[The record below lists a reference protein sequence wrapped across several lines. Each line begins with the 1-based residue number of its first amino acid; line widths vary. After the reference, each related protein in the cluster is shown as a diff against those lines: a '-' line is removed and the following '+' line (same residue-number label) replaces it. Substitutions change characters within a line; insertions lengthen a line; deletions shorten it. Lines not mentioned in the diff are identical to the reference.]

1 MKARK
6 LFLYL
11 AAVFEYAAAF
21 MASLFVKNKPAYRDL
36 WIIAERGTDARDNA
50 YHLFKYIRG
59 NHTEINIA
67 YIISK
72 DSADRAAV
80 EPFGRIIE
88 YGSFEHYIAM
98 ALSGVKISTHIMGY
112 SPIMNL
118 FIRLNKLGLV
128 NGKKIFLQHGII
140 VNDNLTYLYYG
151 NTKADMFV
159 CSAKPE
165 FEYINGRYGYPE
177 GAVRLLGLCRYDR
190 LEKHSALTRRILLMP
205 TWRVTLQECNE
216 KEFMQSSYY
225 KVFQSLINSKKMSEL
240 LKKYDCE
247 LVFYPHIEMQKYLH
261 CFKTSSGQVK
271 IAGFNDET
279 VQDLL
284 LNSDVLI
291 TDYSS
296 VFFDYGYMEKPMV
309 YYQFDVD
316 EFRKTHYGEGY
327 FSYERDGFGRVVDT
341 EADLIGEIEKILQ
354 NNSEPEEIYLDRVHG
369 FFSIRDKNNCKRNFD
384 AILEIAGGA

>member
-1 MKARK
+1 MKK

-11 AAVFEYAAAF
+11 ASVLEYAAAF
-21 MASLFVKNKPAYRDL
+21 AASFFVKNRPAYRDL

-50 YHLFKYIRG
+50 YHLFKYIRE
-59 NHTEINIA
+59 NHPEINIA
-67 YIISK
+67 YIISR
-72 DSADRAAV
+72 DSADRGAV
-80 EPFGRIIE
+80 EPLGRIID
-88 YGSFEHYIAM
+88 GKSFEHYIAM
-98 ALSGVKISTHIMGY
+98 VLSKVKISTHIMGC

-118 FIRLNKLGLV
+118 FIRLNRLGLV
-128 NGKKIFLQHGII
+128 SGKQIFLQHGII
-140 VNDNLTYLYYG
+140 VNDNRTYLYYG
-151 NTKADMFV
+151 NTRADMFV

-190 LEKHSALTRRILLMP
+190 LEKRGSLTRRILLMP
-205 TWRVTLQECNE
+205 TWRVALQDCNE
-216 KEFMQSSYY
+216 KEFTQSAYY
-225 KVFQSLINSKKMSEL
+225 KAYQSLINSEKMSGL
-240 LKKYDCE
+240 LEKYGLE
-247 LVFYPHIEMQKYLH
+247 LVFYPHIEMQKYLP
-261 CFKTSSGQVK
+261 CFSTNCGRVK

-279 VQDLL
+279 VQNLL
-284 LNSDVLI
+284 IKSDILI

-341 EADLIGEIEKILQ
+341 EDALIGEIEKILQ
-354 NNSEPEEIYLDRVHG
+354 NNSEPEKIYLDRING
-369 FFSIRDKNNCKRNFD
+369 FFTIRDRNNCKRNFE
-384 AILEIAGGA
+384 AICEIAGGA